1 MRLGTSEL
9 LLIVILAILLFGGTR
24 IAGIGKALGR
34 SIREFKGEIHAD
46 NPVESSDKAE
56 QSDENTEA

>member
-46 NPVESSDKAE
+46 NPVESSDKDE

>member
-46 NPVESSDKAE
+46 DPIESSGQTE
-56 QSDENTEA
+56 QNDENTNA